1 MSALQPY
8 APPAQIRI
16 MAVDDHALM
25 RSGIIAVINAEPDMT
40 VVAEASTGLDA
51 LALYRQHRPDVTLM
65 DLRLRDMD
73 GVASLATI
81 RREFPEARVV
91 ILTTFAGDFQA
102 ARAMKAGAA
111 GYLLKDMLRTD
122 LVEIVRGVHAGK
134 PMFPPEILASME
146 ENASSRE
153 LSFREA
159 QVLRHVA
166 QGQANREIAVL
177 LGLTED
183 TIKVHMRTIL
193 SKLAAK
199 DRTHAVTIAVKRGI
213 IEL

>member
-1 MSALQPY
+1 
-8 APPAQIRI
+8 

-25 RSGIIAVINAEPDMT
+25 RSGIAAVINAEPDMA

-51 LALYRQHRPDVTLM
+51 LALFRQRRPDVTLM
-65 DLRLRDMD
+65 DLRMRDMD
-73 GVASLATI
+73 GIASLASI
-81 RREFPEARVV
+81 RREFPDARVV

-102 ARAMKAGAA
+102 ARALKAGAA
-111 GYLLKDMLRTD
+111 GYLLKDTLRTD
-122 LVEIVRGVHAGK
+122 LVAIVRGVHAGK
-134 PMFPPEILASME
+134 AMFPPEIMASME
-146 ENASSRE
+146 EHASSRE

-159 QVLRHVA
+159 QVLRFVA
-166 QGQANREIAVL
+166 HGHGNKEVAVL
-177 LGLTED
+177 LGLTEE
-183 TIKVHMRTIL
+183 TIKVHVRSIL